1 MRGVP
6 ARATATGWNAGAL
19 CLRAAYAAYSCLPA
33 NVSCAICLCQVEQ
46 AVINRAKGYN
56 VRVDEL
62 QREGVGRFALAC
74 SCPNHLHLWSKLQPC
89 LHLIRWSH
97 TALEPS
103 AAREPTCCLSQGL
116 TSTALRRL
124 WRCDHRDALG
134 SFGCHVRG
142 VFDVIAVACSKH
154 PS

>member
-1 MRGVP
+1 V
-6 ARATATGWNAGAL
+6 TATGWNARVL
-19 CLRAAYAAYSCLPA
+19 CLRAACAACL
-33 NVSCAICLCQVEQ
+33 VRDCLLTFSCAVRYILVGQ
-46 AVINRAKGYN
+46 AAVNRAKDHD

-62 QREGVGRFALAC
+62 QREGKGVGRFALAC

-89 LHLIRWSH
+89 LHLIRCRR

-124 WRCDHRDALG
+124 WRGGDRDAWAL
-134 SFGCHVRG
+134 SNAFV
-142 VFDVIAVACSKH
+142 APLMSSPLACSKH